1 MLLLCPLGTLKMEKR
16 KMKSPVM
23 KQKMVSWLQPMKPPK
38 RMRVTEDVAGAAMAM
53 EMESEV
59 TEDTEEPV
67 MDAVVM
73 GMEMAMETADVV
85 MTTAATLTIAVTNI
99 TTVYVMTTNMMCATS
114 TDITSTTT
122 IITLAVILIATTVAV
137 DAITTAVVEDMEES
151 EKDLLSMSPR
161 FWHQKIIKFSTFML
175 TF

>member
-1 MLLLCPLGTLKMEKR
+1 
-16 KMKSPVM
+16 MKSPVM
-23 KQKMVSWLQPMKPPK
+23 KQKMVSWLQTMKPPK

-99 TTVYVMTTNMMCATS
+99 TTVYAMTTNMMCATS